1 MDTKKIIVL
10 VLVVAVAAVACLM
23 AFTSGPSGPGDN
35 IVELDRISF
44 NTTNATDFVKTNER
58 NDSAYN
64 MSYYASGNGTG
75 ECYVNVLKFN
85 DGTLKDSVLNAH
97 KNFPSEN
104 VNGVV
109 VYTESGSTGE
119 DVSDV
124 MYVSIVE
131 GDEVVIV
138 GSPDAG
144 ETAKMASTMRFS

>member
-1 MDTKKIIVL
+1 MDTKKIIIL
-10 VLVVAVAAVACLM
+10 VLVVVVAAVACLM
-23 AFTSGPSGPGDN
+23 AFTSGPGGPSDN
-35 IVELDRISF
+35 VVELDGISF

-58 NDSAYN
+58 NDSTYN

-85 DGTLKDSVLNAH
+85 DEALKNSVLNAH
-97 KNFPSEN
+97 KNFPSES

-138 GSPDAG
+138 GCPDAG
-144 ETAKMASTMRFS
+144 ETAKIASTMRFS

>member
-1 MDTKKIIVL
+1 MDTKKIIIL
-10 VLVVAVAAVACLM
+10 VLVVVVAAVACLM
-23 AFTSGPSGPGDN
+23 AFTSGAGGPGDN
-35 IVELDRISF
+35 VVEIDGISF

-75 ECYVNVLKFN
+75 ACYVNVLKFN
-85 DGTLKDSVLNAH
+85 DEALKNSVLNAH
-97 KNFPSEN
+97 KNFPSES

-138 GSPDAG
+138 GCPDAG
-144 ETAKMASTMRFS
+144 ETAKIASSIIFN

>member
-1 MDTKKIIVL
+1 MDTKKIIIL

-23 AFTSGPSGPGDN
+23 AFTSGPSGTGDN
-35 IVELDRISF
+35 VVELDGISF

-64 MSYYASGNGTG
+64 MSYYTSCNGTG

-85 DGTLKDSVLNAH
+85 DGTMKDSVLNAH

-104 VNGVV
+104 VNDAV

-119 DVSDV
+119 DVSEV
-124 MYVSIVE
+124 MYISIVE

>member
-1 MDTKKIIVL
+1 MDTKKIIIL

-35 IVELDRISF
+35 VVELDGIAF

-64 MSYYASGNGTG
+64 MSYYVSGNGTG
-75 ECYVNVLKFN
+75 NAYVNVLKFN
-85 DGTLKDSVLNAH
+85 DETMKDSVLNAH

-104 VNGVV
+104 VNGAV